1 MSWRFILDGEVQLSK
16 YDLHAADYHL
26 VAVDLRNLPEVEKKL
41 EESHLD
47 KWVLHIEIFKGVRN
61 VYLKVNL
68 FILKNFVIVILWIY
82 GLFPLPVLFLVSD
95 FLSDLMGCM

>member
-1 MSWRFILDGEVQLSK
+1 MSRLFISDGEVQLSR

-47 KWVLHIEIFKGVRN
+47 KCVFHIK
-61 VYLKVNL
+61 VYC
-68 FILKNFVIVILWIY
+68 ILK
-82 GLFPLPVLFLVSD
+82 SRA
-95 FLSDLMGCM
+95 